1 MVDRFYSA
9 ERAIAPRDEKRH
21 LGESADAVE
30 MESFQ
35 VLFKA
40 RTDGIPAVAIRS
52 ISDAVDEDLPLDMN
66 EVFTERGEV
75 SIPRVLGQVALRPAI
90 AAGTCPAWPEKQAGG
105 GIARRVSGP
114 LYSGIL
120 AKGEGPGI
128 RYCRGRFA
136 ANRTLSRDMSQT
148 IAHIGSHEASKPNG
162 KMRAGVYRGKGRVVV
177 ESVPIPEI
185 GEGEVLFRVGACGIC
200 GTDIKKIHHGFLAPP
215 QILGHELA
223 GTVVQVGAGVKKF
236 KPGDRVVSFHH
247 IPCGDCFYCEQKLF
261 SQCAGYKKVGLTAG
275 FDPNGGGF
283 AEYVRAMPWIV
294 ERGMLRLPDDVSFE
308 EATFVEPV
316 NTCLKAVRKARVAA
330 GETVLVIGQGPIGM
344 LLMLLAKLRR
354 SDCLHERSNGRTPRG
369 ERALRREGILRS
381 RGSES
386 CRRNARAHRWP
397 GRGRRAGGRAQPVI
411 SAGSPFYRAAGRK
424 GATVCA

>member
-1 MVDRFYSA
+1 
-9 ERAIAPRDEKRH
+9 
-21 LGESADAVE
+21 
-30 MESFQ
+30 
-35 VLFKA
+35 
-40 RTDGIPAVAIRS
+40 
-52 ISDAVDEDLPLDMN
+52 
-66 EVFTERGEV
+66 
-75 SIPRVLGQVALRPAI
+75 
-90 AAGTCPAWPEKQAGG
+90 
-105 GIARRVSGP
+105 
-114 LYSGIL
+114 
-120 AKGEGPGI
+120 
-128 RYCRGRFA
+128 
-136 ANRTLSRDMSQT
+136 MSQT
-148 IAHIGSHEASKPNG
+148 IAQIGSHEAKPNG

-223 GTVVQVGAGVKKF
+223 GTVIQTGAGVKKF

-247 IPCGDCFYCEQKLF
+247 IPCGNCFYCEQKLF

-330 GETVLVIGQGPIGM
+330 GETVLVLGQGPIGM
-344 LLMLLAKLRR
+344 LLMLLASYEGAIVYT
-354 SDCLHERSNGRTPRG
+354 SDPM
-369 ERALRREGILRS
+369 A
-381 RGSES
+381 
-386 CRRNARAHRWP
+386 
-397 GRGRRAGGRAQPVI
+397 GRRAASVRFGAKESFDPAAANLIEQMRVRTDGRGADAVLVAVPNPSLVPEALSIARPGGRVLLFAHNDPVLQLEFPAAAVGIEEKEILGSYSASVDDQEESAQLVFSHRLPMREMISHRFPLEQIADALELAARPANDTLKVVI
-411 SAGSPFYRAAGRK
+411 
-424 GATVCA
+424 THE